1 MNIVLLDPASAQDD
15 LWTIQSARQIEHL
28 KHQLDIKIGD
38 TLKVG
43 IRGAGRYTAEVIE
56 ISERK
61 ILIQP
66 LYEEPVPKK
75 LPVTLIVAMPRPKV
89 LRRLIQDAVTLG
101 VEKIIL
107 LHSYR
112 VDKSYW
118 QTPFLQQIDHYVQLG
133 LEQAGDTCPPEI
145 EIYKR
150 FKPFVEDVLPQMI
163 SVERPAYVAH
173 PYATQSMPHAIEHP
187 CTILIGP
194 EGGYIPYEIDLLI
207 KNGCQAVSLGNRI
220 IRTETV
226 IPYVLGRLFS
236 TW

>member
-1 MNIVLLDPASAQDD
+1 MNIVLLDPRQTDSEI
-15 LWTIQSARQIEHL
+15 WTISAKRQLEHL
-28 KHQLDIKIGD
+28 KLHINVQVGD

-43 IRGAGRYTAEVIE
+43 IREGQRYLTEVVE
-56 ISERK
+56 VTEQVVK
-61 ILIQP
+61 LKPIQI
-66 LYEEPVPKK
+66 EPVPAK

-89 LRRLIQDAVTLG
+89 LRRLIMDSVTLG

-118 QTPFLQQIDHYVQLG
+118 QTPFLQQLDQYVTLG
-133 LEQAGDTCPPEI
+133 LEQAGDTIAPQI

-150 FKPFVEDVLPQMI
+150 FKPFVEDVLPDLI
-163 SVERPAYVAH
+163 TAECPAYVAH
-173 PYATQSMPHAIEHP
+173 PYVDLKMPFAIDHP
-187 CTILIGP
+187 CTIVIGP
-194 EGGYIPYEIDLLI
+194 EGGFIPYEIDLLI

-236 TW
+236 AC